1 MNIQN
6 IEYFLQLAKYE
17 HVSVTA
23 DFLNISQPSLSKH
36 IAALERELGLKLF
49 DRTGNRIVLNKN
61 GEQFAQYAQQAI
73 DLLNVGINSAKRSVY
88 DTRGAIRIAYN
99 TYAPIL
105 ADCIEEYTK
114 LNPLASFQITSML
127 SSSTEL
133 PAFDKLDFVLR
144 ASKRGESWQDND
156 KFWISQ
162 QLFQENYVLI
172 YGKDSHLHIP
182 EHGLDIAT
190 LEDEYFI
197 VMFQDTLMWSDITY
211 SLCFSAGFYPKVY
224 CQTDEF
230 LVKVHLVASG
240 IAMSIIPE
248 PCLKDALSISPNLS
262 YAALDQYDTARTISI
277 MRRKKSLITEAAQDF
292 WNFVLDYYNLPDD
305 TRD

>member
-6 IEYFLQLAKYE
+6 IEYFLQLAKFE

-49 DRTGNRIVLNKN
+49 DRTGNRISLNKN
-61 GEQFAQYAQQAI
+61 GEQFAQYARQAV
-73 DLLNVGINSAKRSVY
+73 DLLNIGINCAKRSVY
-88 DTRGAIRIAYN
+88 DTKGTIRIAYN

-105 ADCIEEYTK
+105 TDCISEYTK
-114 LNPLASFQITSML
+114 LNPLISFQVTSML

-144 ASKRGESWQDND
+144 ASRQGEDWLDND
-156 KFWISQ
+156 NFWISQ
-162 QLFQENYVLI
+162 QLFQEDYVLI
-172 YGKDSHLHIP
+172 YGTAGGLRLP
-182 EHGLDIAT
+182 ERGLDVSS
-190 LEDEYFI
+190 LKDQYFI
-197 VMFQDTLMWSDITY
+197 VMYQENLMWSDITY

-224 CQTDEF
+224 CRTDEF
-230 LVKVHLVASG
+230 LVKVQLVASG
-240 IAMSIIPE
+240 AAVAIIPKSCLKYAMSVAPG
-248 PCLKDALSISPNLS
+248 LA
-262 YAALDQYDTARTISI
+262 YASLDRYDTIRTISI

-292 WNFVLDYYNLPDD
+292 WRFVLDYYGLPNEE
-305 TRD
+305 